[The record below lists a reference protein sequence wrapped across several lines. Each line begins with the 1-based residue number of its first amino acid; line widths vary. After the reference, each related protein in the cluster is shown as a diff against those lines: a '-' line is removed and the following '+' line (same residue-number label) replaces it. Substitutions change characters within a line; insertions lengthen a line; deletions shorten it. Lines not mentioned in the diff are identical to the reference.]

1 MDKIESCRWIFFVIY
16 TLGLESF
23 INTCTSFILY
33 KELVE
38 NLNQILNGEYPTA
51 LKQQVLRFIMVLAT
65 VSVQIF

>member
-1 MDKIESCRWIFFVIY
+1 MQMDFFVIY

-23 INTCTSFILY
+23 INTCTFILY

>member
-1 MDKIESCRWIFFVIY
+1 MIY

-33 KELVE
+33 KEMVE

-51 LKQQVLRFIMVLAT
+51 LKQQALKFIMVLAT